1 MAGYVHFNNGSYS
14 KIFSVRSMDTRE
26 IVELYK
32 KQNYY
37 VLYRYNENNITSKCV
52 NKFTEV
58 IQVEIIDEITK
69 VTLYL
74 TTTYHNSSITHRF
87 AACCGNKLYVN
98 NVESEIYRYLF

>member
-1 MAGYVHFNNGSYS
+1 MQTVILDTDFKKLIDYSVAHQAMNVHHP
-14 KIFSVRSMDTRE
+14 
-26 IVELYK
+26 L
-32 KQNYY
+32 
-37 VLYRYNENNITSKCV
+37 
-52 NKFTEV
+52 
-58 IQVEIIDEITK
+58 QVEIIDEITK